1 MLAEEVVGVEE
12 VSVVRQD
19 PRNFEKNFGIVVQ
32 QPVAVV
38 VVVIADVMQEG
49 EVWMS
54 NVCGWI

>member
-1 MLAEEVVGVEE
+1 MLAEEVVGVED
-12 VSVVRQD
+12 VSVVRHD